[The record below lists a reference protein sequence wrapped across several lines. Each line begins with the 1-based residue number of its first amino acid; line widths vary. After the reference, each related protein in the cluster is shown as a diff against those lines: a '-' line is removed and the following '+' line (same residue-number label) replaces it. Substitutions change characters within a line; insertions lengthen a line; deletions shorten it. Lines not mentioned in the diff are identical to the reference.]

1 MLYQRKDLPEIHYM
15 MHRHDNND
23 QYVEYEKQ
31 ILNSSL
37 SPYMYEND
45 LMSSWLNRMQP
56 LVSIFFDQMNVMKN
70 FKNYMVDKY
79 YYKHN
84 R

>member
-1 MLYQRKDLPEIHYM
+1 MLIERKEIPELYFLK
-15 MHRHDNND
+15 HRHDD
-23 QYVEYEKQ
+23 FKDYVDYEKQ

-45 LMSSWLNRMQP
+45 MMNSWLNKMQP
-56 LVSIFFDQMNVMKN
+56 LVSLLFDQMNVMKN
-70 FKNYMVDKY
+70 FKNYIVDKY
-79 YYKHN
+79 HYKHS

>member
-1 MLYQRKDLPEIHYM
+1 MLIERKEIPELYFLK
-15 MHRHDNND
+15 HRHDD
-23 QYVEYEKQ
+23 FKDYVDYERQ

-45 LMSSWLNRMQP
+45 MMNSWLNKMQP
-56 LVSIFFDQMNVMKN
+56 LVSLLFDQMNVMKN
-70 FKNYMVDKY
+70 FKNYIVDKY
-79 YYKHN
+79 HYKHS

>member
-1 MLYQRKDLPEIHYM
+1 MLYQRKDIPELHYM
-15 MHRHDNND
+15 MHRHDDND
-23 QYVEYEKQ
+23 QYVDYEKK

-37 SPYMYEND
+37 SPYIYEND
-45 LMSSWLNRMQP
+45 LMSAWLNKMQP
-56 LVSIFFDQMNVMKN
+56 LVSLMVDQMNVMKN

-84 R
+84 G

>member
-1 MLYQRKDLPEIHYM
+1 MLYQRKDIPELHYM
-15 MHRHDNND
+15 MHRHDDND
-23 QYVEYEKQ
+23 QYVDYEKK

-37 SPYMYEND
+37 SPYIYEND
-45 LMSSWLNRMQP
+45 LMSAWLNRMQP
-56 LVSIFFDQMNVMKN
+56 LVSLMVDQMNVMKN

-84 R
+84 G

>member
-1 MLYQRKDLPEIHYM
+1 MLYQRKDIPELHYM
-15 MHRHDNND
+15 MHRHDDND
-23 QYVEYEKQ
+23 QYVDYEKK

-37 SPYMYEND
+37 SPYIYEND
-45 LMSSWLNRMQP
+45 LMNSWLNKMQP
-56 LVSIFFDQMNVMKN
+56 LVSLMVDQMNVMKN

-84 R
+84 G

>member
-56 LVSIFFDQMNVMKN
+56 LVSILFDQMNVMKN

>member
-1 MLYQRKDLPEIHYM
+1 MLYQRKDIPELHYM
-15 MHRHDNND
+15 MHRHDDND
-23 QYVEYEKQ
+23 QYVDYEKK

-37 SPYMYEND
+37 SPYIYEND
-45 LMSSWLNRMQP
+45 LMSTWLNRMQP
-56 LVSIFFDQMNVMKN
+56 LVSLMVDQMNVMKN

-84 R
+84 G